1 MKQFNGVWFVWLMLV
16 ILWNYIWEDVPP
28 IADVVVAIILSIL
41 VYQLNLLLK
50 K

>member
-1 MKQFNGVWFVWLMLV
+1 MKQFNGVWFVWITLV